1 MSTIPSLGKKELWQV
16 IESLPLSV
24 SLISQNSTVLLTNNQ
39 TSLIFGKPAHEIIGY
54 VGGEAFGCQSALQK
68 NGSCGSHPECALCEL
83 RNTVMQTFQHH
94 AGFHQI
100 PTQMEFE
107 PRGTLYLRV
116 STQPVYFE
124 QELAVLL
131 SMEDVTSLEMQEQQT
146 LHAEKLQATIE
157 ALGAVCHEFNQPLQ
171 AVMSILELAE
181 MECPQDDAVTQNA
194 IQDALA
200 EINKLA
206 KITQKMNQ
214 VHKYATKP
222 YLKGSRILD
231 LDAAT
236 N

>member
-1 MSTIPSLGKKELWQV
+1 MSTIPSLGKNELWQV

-24 SLISQNSTVLLTNNQ
+24 SLINQNSTVLLTNSQ
-39 TSLIFGKPAHEIIGY
+39 TSIIFGKPAHEIIGN
-54 VGGEAFGCQSALQK
+54 VGGEAFGCQTALHETS
-68 NGSCGSHPECALCEL
+68 GCGSHPECAFCDL
-83 RNTVMQTFQHH
+83 RSTVMQTFERH

-100 PTQMEFE
+100 PTHMDFE
-107 PRGTLYLRV
+107 PKGTLYLRV

-124 QELAVLL
+124 QELTVLL
-131 SMEDVTSLEMQEQQT
+131 SMEDVTKLEMQKRQK

-181 MECPQDDAVTQNA
+181 MECAQDDAITQNA

-214 VHKYATKP
+214 VRKYATKP
-222 YLKGSRILD
+222 YLKGSQILD
-231 LDAAT
+231 LDAAS